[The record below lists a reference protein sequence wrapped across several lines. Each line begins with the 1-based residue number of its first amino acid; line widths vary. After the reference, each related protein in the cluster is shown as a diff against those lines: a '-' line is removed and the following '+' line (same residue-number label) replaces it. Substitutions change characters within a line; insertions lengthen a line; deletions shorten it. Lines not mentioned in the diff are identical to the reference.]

1 MAKISL
7 NKQLGNSTST
17 ILDPN
22 IPERQSFIPLA
33 KERGRTF
40 SQATFCFVALV
51 FFQVL
56 LALSFRFA
64 QRELSGQYP
73 FSSSALL
80 VTSETTKL
88 GISLCL
94 FFQEKS
100 NIRFNPLS
108 QDAASKQGF
117 ETMHHSLLHLKEQL
131 SWRLLRSTALLAA
144 LYCINNH
151 ITFLVYGLAD
161 GANIILI
168 KSGSSFVS
176 ALMLRFA
183 LGRAISRVQW
193 SAIFL
198 QIFGLVVAQ
207 LGATCSDTPLLPV
220 YVYFLLFMSLVISS
234 MSGVWND
241 YILKAD
247 NGQSMHMINMLIY
260 AFGFIMN
267 GISYVWNADPDQHF
281 FLGFDNP
288 STYLV
293 LLCQSLFGVS
303 VSAVYKFADATVKT
317 FALSCATSILLVV
330 NVLGFGLPFNLVAA
344 MGCAT
349 VFVATHLYVS
359 HPPLAA
365 ATAKS
370 IKMLSVMDDIKTHR

>member
-1 MAKISL
+1 MAKKLLS
-7 NKQLGNSTST
+7 KELGGDSD
-17 ILDPN
+17 IA
-22 IPERQSFIPLA
+22 ERQFFLPSA
-33 KERGRTF
+33 KEQGRTF
-40 SQATFCFVALV
+40 SQATFCFVALIV
-51 FFQVL
+51 FQVF
-56 LALSFRFA
+56 LALSFRSA

-73 FSSSALL
+73 FSSSALI
-80 VTSETTKL
+80 VTSEIAKL

-94 FFQEKS
+94 FFQEKT
-100 NIRFNPLS
+100 NTRLNPMN
-108 QDAASKQGF
+108 QDALAKQAF
-117 ETMHHSLLHLKEQL
+117 ENIHQSLLHLKEQL

-151 ITFLVYGLAD
+151 ITFLIYSLAD

-183 LGRAISRVQW
+183 LGRVISSIQW

-207 LGATCSDTPLLPV
+207 FGATCSNTPILPA
-220 YVYFLLFMSLVISS
+220 YAYFLLFVSLLISS
-234 MSGVWND
+234 VSGVWND
-241 YILKAD
+241 YLLKTD
-247 NGQSMHMINMLIY
+247 NGQSMHVVNMSIY

-267 GISYVWNADPDQHF
+267 GISYVWIADPDERF
-281 FLGFDNP
+281 FVGFDNP

-303 VSAVYKFADATVKT
+303 VSAVYKYSDATVKT
-317 FALSCATSILLVV
+317 FALSCATSILMVV
-330 NVLGFGLPFNLVAA
+330 NVVGFGSPFSLVAA

-359 HPPLAA
+359 HPPLATA
-365 ATAKS
+365 AAKG
-370 IKMLSVMDDIKTHR
+370 IKILGVVDDIKAHR